1 MDPINYILDVKNPIE
16 EAIKGYTM
24 GRNDIAQ
31 RQELQI
37 QQQNATMAQKA
48 FEDQQ
53 TALAEQRAA
62 AEQQKAQAAAFQ
74 TDLMGLKQ
82 AADAGTLTPDLV
94 NQFSIS
100 HATNFDEF
108 KTAFTAISDAQKAS
122 QTSFGINLATSLLGA
137 SPEVGVKLLN
147 ERIAA
152 AEASGNT
159 DEVAKLKANLAVVEM
174 DPHAAG
180 VSMLATLSATGA
192 IDSATMK
199 GILDATQP
207 NQAAADSTTV
217 QSSNNLGGIAIVLT
231 MKDGSVQIK
240 DARTNQIVTGPAADT
255 LLAEANTLQ
264 ANMTGSREAAGTAAR
279 LTTTADLG
287 AAAAAATAGGASAVK
302 LGTDAYLKIQP
313 IRSNIANLDK
323 AINLIEVEGANT
335 GVIQSK
341 LPNWNAATIELNNLQ
356 SQLGLD
362 VVGAVTFGALSQGEL
377 GLALQV
383 ALPTDLDGP
392 DLANWLRSKKA
403 AQEKLADYFTE
414 QSKFFSRGYP
424 PGQWFDF
431 VDSGEKDLNKWMR
444 ANRPNYGA
452 PTEGQQTPAATETAT
467 APEAP
472 TAATPAGETEEL
484 AFLSAMKDKYARGET
499 FTQAELNRLNVI
511 AAKGK

>member
-1 MDPINYILDVKNPIE
+1 MVTPINYSLNVLDPIQ
-16 EAIKGYTM
+16 GYLGGLKFGEGLQTD
-24 GRNDIAQ
+24 RLARAQ
-31 RQELQI
+31 T
-37 QQQNATMAQKA
+37 QQSM
-48 FEDQQ
+48 DQQ
-53 TALAEQRAA
+53 AQTFTTQKAA
-62 AEQQKAQAAAFQ
+62 AEKAVADAAAGQSAITQLIELGPNATANDFMKAWAANPAMRDEITNLQTMLTKPKTDALIKTTQDVYVSALSGNVDATRGQIQLQYDAALNSNDEAMASGLKSVLDQFDKDPEAAMGAVKTTSGLTLGGLIGFDKLKQLNEGLGYGVAESANVQKAE
-74 TDLMGLKQ
+74 
-82 AADAGTLTPDLV
+82 
-94 NQFSIS
+94 NI
-100 HATNFDEF
+100 
-108 KTAFTAISDAQKAS
+108 
-122 QTSFGINLATSLLGA
+122 
-137 SPEVGVKLLN
+137 
-147 ERIAA
+147 
-152 AEASGNT
+152 
-159 DEVAKLKANLAVVEM
+159 
-174 DPHAAG
+174 
-180 VSMLATLSATGA
+180 
-192 IDSATMK
+192 
-199 GILDATQP
+199 
-207 NQAAADSTTV
+207 
-217 QSSNNLGGIAIVLT
+217 GGIAVVTT
-231 MKDGSVQIK
+231 MTDGTVQIK
-240 DARTNQIVTGPAADT
+240 DARTNAVVKGEAADK
-255 LLAEANTLQ
+255 LLAEASELQ
-264 ANMTGSREAAGTAAR
+264 AKMTGSREAAGTAAR

-341 LPNWNAATIELNNLQ
+341 LPNWNAATIELNSLQ

-431 VDSGEKDLNKWMR
+431 VDSGEKDINKWMK

-452 PTEGQQTPAATETAT
+452 PTEGQQTPAPAATETPT
-467 APEAP
+467 APETP
-472 TAATPAGETEEL
+472 TTATSASETEDK
-484 AFLSAMKDKYARGET
+484 AFMQSMIDKSVRGET
-499 FTQAELNRLNVI
+499 LTQAEMNRVNVI